1 MIVPSTFSQ
10 CRTLQ
15 SPGHYRIL
23 DDLVDNAS
31 GQFIYPATVLKFIGD
46 PNYRPTD
53 RLDIISSIPVISPS
67 ALATNP
73 LAPLDQLYSQILSM
87 SSDSDIQRTLDI
99 LSALIAMKALIRKI
113 SFSRRPFQIVLLK
126 IAEKLLGLQPG
137 NGPQALRMIRSLV
150 RISGRSLMLD
160 DADVIIT
167 LSERRHE
174 NEIEFHHKS
183 FIDFLLDPSRSFE
196 YCLDME
202 KMNKRLAL
210 ACIVTMKTFSLQPTP
225 SRIACSTFLWGFNL
239 IS

>member
-31 GQFIYPATVLKFIGD
+31 GQFIYPATVLKFVGD

-87 SSDSDIQRTLDI
+87 SSDIQRTLDI

-202 KMNKRLAL
+202 KMNTRLAL
-210 ACIVTMKTFSLQPTP
+210 ACIVTMKTFSLQPTVTP
-225 SRIACSTFLWGFNL
+225 SRIACSTFLLGFNR